1 MCSISIGC
9 GVDSIT
15 FGDNSIAFGVKS
27 KAYGDRIQKEEEP
40 LTIEQ
45 KGLAD
50 TDQIF

>member
-27 KAYGDRIQKEEEP
+27 KVMEIETKGREP